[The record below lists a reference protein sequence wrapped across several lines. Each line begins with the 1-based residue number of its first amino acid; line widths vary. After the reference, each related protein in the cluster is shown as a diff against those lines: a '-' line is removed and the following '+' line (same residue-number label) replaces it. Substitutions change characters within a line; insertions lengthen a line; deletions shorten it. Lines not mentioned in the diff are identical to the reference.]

1 MSTSWAPWIQA
12 ARPRTL
18 PLALACIALG
28 SLLAADRGYFDP
40 WLTLWMVLTAAS
52 YQLLSN
58 LANDLGDYR
67 TGADQHRQGLDGIEA
82 RAVASGL
89 IREASMHRA
98 VQVLT
103 FMSLVFTALTA
114 WWGTRDVGWVY
125 TAIFAALGLL
135 ATAAARGYTLGWAYG
150 YKGFGDLF
158 VILFFGPVGVAG
170 SFFLQTQSWDPLILL
185 PGLSVGF
192 MAAAVLNLNNLRDI
206 ETDQAAGKRTLAMRM
221 GRPMAKLYQ
230 TILVLEAYVAT
241 TVFIVLQADVTCS
254 RSFLYAATLP
264 LFAEGLYKTWKAK
277 TPADFDRQL
286 KPTALQT
293 VLFALLLGVGLLID
307 ANQCG
312 KPLF

>member
-1 MSTSWAPWIQA
+1 
-12 ARPRTL
+12 
-18 PLALACIALG
+18 
-28 SLLAADRGYFDP
+28 
-40 WLTLWMVLTAAS
+40 MVLTAAS

-67 TGADQHRQGLDGIEA
+67 TGADQHRQGGDGIES

-89 IREASMHRA
+89 ILESGMHRA
-98 VQVLT
+98 VQLLT
-103 FMSLVFTALTA
+103 FLALLFTALTVG
-114 WWGTRDVGWVY
+114 WGTRTLSWEY
-125 TAIFAALGLL
+125 TVFFAGLGLL

-150 YKGFGDLF
+150 YKGLGDFF

-170 SFFLQTQSWDPLILL
+170 SFFLQTQSWDTLMIL

-230 TILVLEAYVAT
+230 TILVVEAFVAT
-241 TVFIVLQADVTCS
+241 TVFIVLQAEVTCS

-277 TPADFDRQL
+277 TPADFDRLL
-286 KPTALQT
+286 KPMALQT
-293 VLFALLLGVGLLID
+293 VLFALLLGLGLLID

>member
-1 MSTSWAPWIQA
+1 LSLNHWVSA

-28 SLLAADRGYFDP
+28 SLLAADRGFFDG

-58 LANDLGDYR
+58 LANDLGDFR
-67 TGADQHRQGLDGIEA
+67 SGADAHRTASEGVEA

-89 IREASMHRA
+89 IQETQMQRA
-98 VQVLT
+98 VNVLT
-103 FMSLVFTALTA
+103 VLALGFTVLTS
-114 WWGTRDVGWVY
+114 WWGTSQLGWPF
-125 TAIFAALGLL
+125 TAAFLSLGAL
-135 ATAAARGYTLGWAYG
+135 ATMAARGYTMGWAYG
-150 YKGFGDLF
+150 YKGLGDLF
-158 VILFFGPVGVAG
+158 VIVFFGPVGVAG
-170 SFFLQTQSWDPLILL
+170 SFFLQTQTWDTLMIL

-192 MAAAVLNLNNLRDI
+192 LAAAVLNLNNMRDI
-206 ETDQAAGKRTLAMRM
+206 ETDRAAGKRTLAMRM
-221 GRPMAKLYQ
+221 GLPMAKLYQ
-230 TILVLEAYVAT
+230 TILVVEAYTAT
-241 TVFIVLQADVTCS
+241 TVFIFLQAEVTCS

-264 LFAEGLYKTWKAK
+264 LLGEGVYKTWKAK
-277 TPADFDRQL
+277 TPAQLDALL

>member
-1 MSTSWAPWIQA
+1 
-12 ARPRTL
+12 
-18 PLALACIALG
+18 
-28 SLLAADRGYFDP
+28 
-40 WLTLWMVLTAAS
+40 MVLTAAS

-277 TPADFDRQL
+277 TPDDFDRQL